1 VSPLAGVSPTDDIRR
16 NTGIGGATK
25 GVAVEIQAQPH
36 APGRCV
42 RRPRLGYQRWAPVK
56 LRKALSAAVVAG
68 AFRPSSFCWR
78 SCIGRA
84 DIARS
89 GVLSARPAKRRHAS
103 GIGRSSWRGRGRA
116 ARTGTGRRNGE
127 YHWQP

>member
-1 VSPLAGVSPTDDIRR
+1 MRTCHSIRADLLSAVLTEDHCHEVSPLAGVSPTDDIRR

-42 RRPRLGYQRWAPVK
+42 RRPRLGYQRCAPVK

-68 AFRPSSFCWR
+68 AFRPSSF
-78 SCIGRA
+78 G
-84 DIARS
+84 
-89 GVLSARPAKRRHAS
+89 
-103 GIGRSSWRGRGRA
+103 
-116 ARTGTGRRNGE
+116 
-127 YHWQP
+127 